1 MLRGQMLNSFALH
14 CLSCRHYLARAHEAG
29 VLIFQ
34 GAHHGCHLTLACHL
48 FIKLG
53 SGQLRLVL
61 FQLHCAASL
70 RQPLALAPLQRLL
83 VNLQSAQNIAPA
95 SLYEK
100 ACQPPCELALFWAFK
115 LTVNLMASAAARVRR

>member
-1 MLRGQMLNSFALH
+1 MQLGQLCFALH
-14 CLSCRHYLARAHEAG
+14 WLSCRHYLARAHEAG
-29 VLIFQ
+29 ILIFQ
-34 GAHHGCHLTLACHL
+34 GADHSRHLTLACHL

-53 SGQLRLVL
+53 SGQLGLVL
-61 FQLHCAASL
+61 FQLNGAASL

-83 VNLQSAQNIAPA
+83 VHLRSTKNIAPA
-95 SLYEK
+95 SLYEQ